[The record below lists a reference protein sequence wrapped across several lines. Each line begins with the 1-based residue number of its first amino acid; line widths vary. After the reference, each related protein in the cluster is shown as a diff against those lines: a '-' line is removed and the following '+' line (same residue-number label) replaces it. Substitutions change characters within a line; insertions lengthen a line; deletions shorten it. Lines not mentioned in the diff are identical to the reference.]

1 MNTRLFL
8 LLALLCV
15 PRVLAQALP
24 ELGDVSGS
32 AISPADE
39 RKLGESIMREIR
51 RDPAYLDDAEVAE
64 YANSLGARLTARSD
78 SARQEFEFFVVR
90 DGQINAFALPGGY
103 IGVHTGLILATSNE
117 SELAG
122 VLAHEISH
130 VTQRHIS
137 RAVFASQRA
146 STLSMATMLG
156 AILLG
161 VATGADP
168 GLIQGAVGAAQ
179 GASIEQQISFT
190 RSNEMEADSI
200 GLDLL
205 AAAGFGLFRLFD
217 IWKPGPIRFLERRL
231 GGALRLGSRAAALR
245 RLGGDRSRRL
255 VHR

>member
-90 DGQINAFALPGGY
+90 DGQINAFALPGGF
-103 IGVHTGLILATSNE
+103 IGIHTGLLLAAQSE
-117 SELAG
+117 SEVAG
-122 VLAHEISH
+122 VVAHEIAH
-130 VTQRHIS
+130 VTQRHIA
-137 RAVFASQRA
+137 RMISQQGQSQLMSLA
-146 STLSMATMLG
+146 SMAI
-156 AILLG
+156 ALL
-161 VATGADP
+161 
-168 GLIQGAVGAAQ
+168 
-179 GASIEQQISFT
+179 AS
-190 RSNEMEADSI
+190 RSNSQVAEAAI
-200 GLDLL
+200 AFGQ
-205 AAAGFGLFRLFD
+205 AG
-217 IWKPGPIRFLERRL
+217 
-231 GGALRLGSRAAALR
+231 
-245 RLGGDRSRRL
+245 
-255 VHR
+255 VVQN